1 MKIKIAVILV
11 LSILVS
17 AGLALSEDSTGT
29 QATSVP
35 ALPESSDSGTQWVWG
50 EVVNVDSLGKTFTL
64 KYLDYETDQ
73 EKELSLAVDDVTS
86 YQNFKSLDDIQPKDN
101 LSIDYIV
108 KDGKNIAKSISLE
121 KSESASVGNKTD
133 AGASPEAV
141 GPAAAPQAGSTS
153 TEKPGTNTQAPQAN
167 Q

>member
-1 MKIKIAVILV
+1 MKMRITVILALLV
-11 LSILVS
+11 LVS
-17 AGLALSEDSTGT
+17 AGLALSEDSAGP
-29 QATSVP
+29 QATSAP
-35 ALPESSDSGTQWVWG
+35 ALQESNDSSTQWVWG
-50 EVVNVDSLGKTFTL
+50 EVVNVDSLGKAFTL

-73 EKELSLAVDDVTS
+73 EKELPLTVDDATS

-101 LSIDYIV
+101 LSIDYIA

-133 AGASPEAV
+133 VGASPEAAQ
-141 GPAAAPQAGSTS
+141 PAAATPQAGNTGA
-153 TEKPGTNTQAPQAN
+153 EKQETTAQVN